1 MGVLD
6 KIQSKNIEKSKNLEL
21 TQEELKFILAKLR
34 TADYKGNE
42 FEMFYQVFVKIQEKL
57 G

>member
-1 MGVLD
+1 MGILD
-6 KIQSKNIEKSKNLEL
+6 KLQSKDLEKSKDLEL
-21 TQEELKFILAKLR
+21 TREELKFILAKLR

>member
-1 MGVLD
+1 MGILD
-6 KIQSKNIEKSKNLEL
+6 KLQSKDIEKSKNLEL
-21 TQEELKFILAKLR
+21 TREELKFILAKLR

>member
-1 MGVLD
+1 MGILD
-6 KIQSKNIEKSKNLEL
+6 KLQSKDIEKSKNLEL
-21 TQEELKFILAKLR
+21 NREELKFILAKLR